1 MTSFN
6 LETIFAQTIGLIFIP
21 RQNLIETVMY
31 MRRTLQVIKQLARIE
46 TNAATAHTNET
57 GCKVIVVL
65 GEEVL
70 SPRHASVL
78 FRLEDVIGE
87 WRMRVEGLATIGAQ
101 EHRVVVCLHAKCI
114 LTGNLHIRASR
125 ALARTLPDSDA

>member
-1 MTSFN
+1 
-6 LETIFAQTIGLIFIP
+6 
-21 RQNLIETVMY
+21 

-46 TNAATAHTNET
+46 TNAATAHTDET

-65 GEEVL
+65 SEEVL

-87 WRMRVEGLATIGAQ
+87 WRVRVEGLATIGAQ